1 MSGIRPTG
9 KAGLLVNSSEI
20 ELGFQEISNWSPSP
34 SCDLSIGS
42 PVDPAIDLPAQIDPP
57 FAPAASG
64 GEGVMIVE
72 RDPLGAAVRSGRH
85 SIRTALDPSHL
96 LLESLRT

>member
-1 MSGIRPTG
+1 MSGVHLTG

-20 ELGFQEISNWSPSP
+20 ELGFHQISNWSPSP

-42 PVDPAIDLPAQIDPP
+42 PADPAIDPPAQIGLL

-64 GEGVMIVE
+64 EGVMIVK
-72 RDPLGAAVRSGRH
+72 RDPLGPARH